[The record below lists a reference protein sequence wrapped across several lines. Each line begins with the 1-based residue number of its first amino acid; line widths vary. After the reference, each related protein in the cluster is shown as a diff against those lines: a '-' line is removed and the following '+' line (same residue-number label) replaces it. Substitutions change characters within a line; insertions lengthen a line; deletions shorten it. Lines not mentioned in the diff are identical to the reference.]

1 MYSTHTL
8 PMLNIAGAVGSE
20 KGGWI
25 VTGRHVEEEEDGRG
39 GVGTDGRNDD
49 WVNVLARDVGDGRFD
64 GSIGK
69 KAGGLVILAGDFDSD
84 GAADD
89 D

>member
-20 KGGWI
+20 TGGWI
-25 VTGRHVEEEEDGRG
+25 VTGRHVEEEEDGH

-49 WVNVLARDVGDGRFD
+49 WVNVGARDVGDGRSD

-69 KAGGLVILAGDFDSD
+69 KAGGLVMPAGDFDSD